1 MSYKSKTIMHGRMS
15 GGSILLAELVDFPG
29 IQIADVRQRGKGERH
44 ITFDEKDFNTIAEA
58 ITAWRGKYGSET
70 NGNKEESQEG
80 DRWPL
85 EGFEEGASGGAERSI
100 SGHDLG
106 SKDGAK

>member
-29 IQIADVRQRGKGERH
+29 IQIADVRQKGKGERH
-44 ITFDEKDFNTIAEA
+44 ITFDEKDFKTIADA
-58 ITAWRGKYGSET
+58 ITAWRGKHGSET

-85 EGFEEGASGGAERSI
+85 EGFEEGAGGSAERSI
-100 SGHDLG
+100 PGNDLG
-106 SKDGAK
+106 PKDGAK